1 MQEPQELIDRLIKEK
16 SILKQDVFSTTI
28 ETFQDL
34 KEVLEEVIDATNQ
47 RFGDADSRVEIYYRD
62 RGDFQ
67 AEIKIAGDI
76 IIFQMHSN
84 VFQFD
89 NEHSLWKSGY
99 LKDHPENSYIGIINI
114 YNFLA
119 DSFRYQRQMDI
130 GYMIGRIF
138 INKDRHFMLQGKN
151 QLGIMF
157 NDFINSKLD
166 KENLKK
172 LIQTTIIYT
181 LNFDLLI
188 PPYEHTQA
196 VTVDQIQTI
205 SSSQTLATGK
215 RLGFQFGLE
224 EKGD

>member
-16 SILKQDVFSTTI
+16 SILKQDVFSSTV

-34 KEVLEEVIDATNQ
+34 KEVLKEVIDETNQ
-47 RFGDADSRVEIYYRD
+47 RFGDADGRIEIYYRD

-89 NEHSLWKSGY
+89 NEHPLWKSGY
-99 LKDHPENSYIGIINI
+99 LKDHPENSYIGMISI

-138 INKDRHFMLQGKN
+138 VNKDRHFMLQGKN

-205 SSSQTLATGK
+205 SNSQTLATGK
-215 RLGFQFGLE
+215 RLGFQFGLD
-224 EKGD
+224 EKAD